1 MFLPSD
7 VRIGGCYNVTYSDGS
22 TETITIKLPG
32 LDTYNKDGSVSEY
45 GYMSFKK
52 LLQEGKIVSFKNNII
67 EGRDLAHYNAIFEV
81 QDGDEVKLYQLY
93 DLASVQEAHKIKST
107 LDLEDPKNV
116 LLYKQTMRKV

>member
-7 VRIGGCYNVTYSDGS
+7 IRVGGCYNVAYSDGS

-32 LDTYNKDGSVSEY
+32 LDTYNKDGSVKEY

-67 EGRDLAHYNAIFEV
+67 EGRDLAPYNVIFEV
-81 QDGDEVKLYQLY
+81 
-93 DLASVQEAHKIKST
+93 
-107 LDLEDPKNV
+107 
-116 LLYKQTMRKV
+116 